1 VDGLGA
7 EAPEPDLRVRR
18 ATVSGERLRYLDL
31 TLNSALERAVATWP
45 ERTFLRIDQT
55 DVTFAEFNSSV
66 GRLAAGLANV
76 GVRRG
81 DRVCVFMK
89 NSLACEHTW
98 FATNRLGAVW
108 APINTDFRGV
118 GLKSV
123 VEIAEPK
130 LLICDADLRAELA
143 SALPDAFTVPILTY
157 GDTSAA
163 PDHRLEDCYRTD
175 LAPVEAVSYF
185 DSSALLFTS
194 GTTGR
199 SKAALLSH
207 RYFVSQAS
215 IAIVDFGLHEYDVLY
230 CPFPLFHA
238 DATALTTVPALLLG
252 CVAAIGRRFSA
263 SGFWTEVRETKAT
276 VFDFMGAT
284 LSILR
289 KAEPRPDDA
298 DNPVRLAWGVPV
310 PDWAPEFEK
319 RFGLQIIE
327 VYGSVEANVPVV
339 QRFDQMRVVGSCG
352 RVIPEFDVIAA
363 DDHDQEVPG
372 GEIGELLVRPRIP
385 YTTMTEYFG
394 MPEATVNAGRNFWFH
409 SGDLGRIDADGN
421 VYFEGRTKE
430 AIRRRGENIS
440 AFEVEEGILQNPGIV
455 ECAVIGVPSDL
466 TEEDVKACV
475 VLRPGVTLSEREIL
489 EHCQRVLGR
498 FQIPRYI
505 EVMDALP
512 KTPTGKLEKYRLKE
526 EAFTSRTWD
535 RETKQRIDLKVG
547 RP

>member
-1 VDGLGA
+1 MGA
-7 EAPEPDLRVRR
+7 EAPEPNLRVSP

-76 GVRRG
+76 GVQRG

-123 VEIAEPK
+123 VEIAAPK

-143 SALPDAFTVPILTY
+143 SALPDAFAVPILTY

-163 PDHRLEDCYRTD
+163 PDHRLEDYYSTE

-215 IAIVDFGLHEYDVLY
+215 IAIVDFGLHEHDVLF

-263 SGFWTEVRETKAT
+263 SGFWKEVRETKAT

-298 DNPVRLAWGVPV
+298 NNPVRLAWGVPV
-310 PDWAPEFEK
+310 PEWAPEFEK

-339 QRFDQMRVVGSCG
+339 QRFDQMRVIGSCG

-363 DDHDQEVPG
+363 DDHDQEVPV
-372 GEIGELLVRPRIP
+372 GEPGELLIRPKIP
-385 YTTMTEYFG
+385 YTTMTEYFA

-409 SGDLGRIDADGN
+409 SGDLGRIDAGGN
-421 VYFEGRTKE
+421 VFFEGRKKE

-440 AFEVEEGILQNPGIV
+440 AFEVEEGILQNPGIL
-455 ECAVIGVPSDL
+455 ECAVIGVPSEL

-475 VLRPGVTLSEREIL
+475 VLRPGVRLSEREIL

-505 EVMDALP
+505 EVMEVLP

-526 EAFTSRTWD
+526 EAFTPRTWD
-535 RETKQRIDLKVG
+535 RETKQRMDLKSG
-547 RP
+547 RH